1 MQLMTNLAKL
11 MTNIPYTVF
20 TQYSS
25 HRRRGSMTLD
35 PLGNME
41 CEIIT
46 NPPPPDTQ
54 INNPNIVQSM
64 MSGA

>member
-46 NPPPPDTQ
+46 NPPDTQ
-54 INNPNIVQSM
+54 INNPTTVQSM